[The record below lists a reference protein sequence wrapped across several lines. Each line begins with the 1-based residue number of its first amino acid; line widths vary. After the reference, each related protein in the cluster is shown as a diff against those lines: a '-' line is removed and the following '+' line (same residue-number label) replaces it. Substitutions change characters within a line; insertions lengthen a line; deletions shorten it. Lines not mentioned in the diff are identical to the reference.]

1 MFHAL
6 RIAAQLARHDGW
18 TLHDIRSHQRA
29 LFRRLLRHAVAK
41 SPFYRELYG
50 GPRIDDD
57 ISETD
62 LPVVDKRTI
71 MENFDQVVT
80 DRRLRLSDVARHL
93 ESITGDDYYLGNYRA
108 LATSGT
114 SGLRGTFVYNRAEW
128 RVVMAN
134 TLRWNRFIGLSPG
147 FPARVRIATIGAD
160 NPMHVSH
167 RIPASGNVGLFKMRH
182 LEATAE
188 IGEMVAALNRYRPD
202 VLLPYPSIAGLLAQE
217 QIDGRLGI
225 APRIVS
231 THSEVLTFDTAER
244 IQRAWGIR
252 PYNHYGLTEEPH
264 IGTDCALHCG
274 VHAFEDLCMIEV
286 VDEDNQPVPPGAV
299 GRKYLLTNLYNY
311 TQPLIR
317 YEVTDM
323 ISKSIDPCRCG
334 RPFPLIDTI
343 EGRSEDILF
352 LRARDGAQIAVS
364 PMALA
369 LCVESCDHVRE
380 YRMRHDA
387 EVIRLDIVPDRDAD
401 PRTLEQI
408 LAARIRAVI
417 EKQHAMPPSVEIA
430 FVDRMGR
437 EKEKMGKAK
446 MIRGHHPA
454 GP

>member
-1 MFHAL
+1 MLHAL

-18 TLHDIRSHQRA
+18 SLQQIRNHQRA
-29 LFRRLLRHAVAK
+29 LFRRLLRHAVAE

-50 GPRIDDD
+50 GLRIDDD
-57 ISETD
+57 ISQTD

-80 DRRLRLSDVARHL
+80 DRRLSLSNVARHL

-134 TLRWNRFIGLSPG
+134 TLRWNRFIGLAPR

-188 IGEMVAALNRYRPD
+188 IGEMVAALNHYRPD

-225 APRIVS
+225 APRVVS

-244 IQRAWGIR
+244 IQRAWGVR

-286 VDEDNQPVPPGAV
+286 VDEDNRPVPPGAV

-352 LRARDGAQIAVS
+352 LRGRDGAQIAIS

-369 LCVESCDHVRE
+369 LCVESADHVRE

-387 EVIRLDIVPDRDAD
+387 EVIQLDIVPDRDAD
-401 PRTLEQI
+401 PRTLERA

-417 EKQHAMPPSVEIA
+417 EKQHAMPPDVEIA

-437 EKEKMGKAK
+437 ETEKMGKAK
-446 MIRGHHPA
+446 MIGGHHLA
-454 GP
+454 GR